1 MKIVVSTDSL
11 FSAACLKVE
20 ILKAI
25 KGEKPDITIDTWAY
39 KKSKDDFDV
48 IFHNLDQYVADARK
62 NVIFTVVQDDAD
74 ILFSITW
81 WKGNPEPSWE
91 IKSLHAGRLV
101 EMLMSHFNE
110 EFVSFKII
118 DFN

>member
-1 MKIVVSTDSL
+1 MRIVVSTDSL

-25 KGEKPDITIDTWAY
+25 KGE
-39 KKSKDDFDV
+39 
-48 IFHNLDQYVADARK
+48 
-62 NVIFTVVQDDAD
+62 
-74 ILFSITW
+74 
-81 WKGNPEPSWE
+81 NPEPSWE